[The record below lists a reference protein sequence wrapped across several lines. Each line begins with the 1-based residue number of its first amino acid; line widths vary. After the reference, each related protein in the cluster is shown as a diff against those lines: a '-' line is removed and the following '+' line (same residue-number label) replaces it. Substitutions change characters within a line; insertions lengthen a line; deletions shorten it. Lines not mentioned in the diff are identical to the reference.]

1 MRVISRGRDLH
12 LARWLALHPGWYCG
26 PRPATAPSAVT
37 PSGRQAPPPG
47 RAERK
52 KVMRTASQA
61 VLLVLAFLCVAIT
74 TTAATAQ
81 TPPTI
86 PCSGAFGTCLGSC
99 PAGQQ
104 CIPDPTTTL
113 CGCVTVTTTT
123 LSSTTTTTSS
133 VTTTTL
139 AACCGFSPKPSE
151 LSFTTSIGAGNCG
164 TVQNSAGTVTK
175 QLACGGLYTGG
186 GSNSVPLPYAVPDMG
201 NSLTGVSS
209 CSGSSLTLAN
219 LTSAQT
225 GSNRNCTSVGCLF
238 GPPLPIPNPSSPPTS
253 VCVINTVSTNAS
265 GTADCGSGASQLSLP
280 LTSTLYLDG
289 DLFPNAPGIQVCPV
303 CTKACNTGA
312 NNGGPCNGD
321 ADCANAGC
329 TGAGVPMPCC
339 TGFQTG
345 TCTAPGSCAG
355 ANACHGGPNNGMPCT
370 PAASPISQSFPTT
383 HDCPPPP
390 SSNIGNLPIA
400 FALTTGT

>member
-26 PRPATAPSAVT
+26 PRPATATSAVI

-61 VLLVLAFLCVAIT
+61 VLVVMAFLCVAIT

-86 PCSGAFGTCLGSC
+86 PCAGAFGSCLGSC

-151 LSFTTSIGAGNCG
+151 LSFTTSIGAGNR
-164 TVQNSAGTVTK
+164 TVASWYDGRAGRRSAPLDNHVAEGEVH
-175 QLACGGLYTGG
+175 A
-186 GSNSVPLPYAVPDMG
+186 GSN
-201 NSLTGVSS
+201 
-209 CSGSSLTLAN
+209 
-219 LTSAQT
+219 
-225 GSNRNCTSVGCLF
+225 
-238 GPPLPIPNPSSPPTS
+238 
-253 VCVINTVSTNAS
+253 
-265 GTADCGSGASQLSLP
+265 
-280 LTSTLYLDG
+280 
-289 DLFPNAPGIQVCPV
+289 
-303 CTKACNTGA
+303 
-312 NNGGPCNGD
+312 
-321 ADCANAGC
+321 
-329 TGAGVPMPCC
+329 
-339 TGFQTG
+339 
-345 TCTAPGSCAG
+345 
-355 ANACHGGPNNGMPCT
+355 
-370 PAASPISQSFPTT
+370 
-383 HDCPPPP
+383 
-390 SSNIGNLPIA
+390 
-400 FALTTGT
+400 